1 MKWGLPQKI
10 GVGAASLI
18 VLAAVVYATQ
28 AGHAG
33 HAPAMDRNQVLL
45 AQASQQKTPVNVVRV
60 DYGSVTQAL
69 SLTGT
74 IQSPRSANV
83 SAAVPGQV
91 QAVYVTEGSRVN
103 AGTLLALLNPAQA
116 QTQVTQAQQ
125 GVLAAQSA
133 YLKAVQARELEYRQA
148 AGDVATARLAVREAQ
163 TGVKKANTGASAGAI
178 AQVEAQA
185 SQAHAGAA
193 EAAASLKRT
202 QFLYSHGVVPK
213 STLDDV
219 QTKATQAADA
229 AAAADAA
236 VQQAREGATAA
247 DRQLAADK
255 LAQAEEGLR
264 QATTTQGT
272 RDDIANSDVQAA
284 VTQVASAKAQLQAAE
299 LASQATRVV
308 SPIAGVVS
316 TVQIHVGETAM
327 PGAPLFTITAVGPN
341 AGVYFET
348 AVSESER
355 RELTGN
361 PLATVTVQAAPG
373 HSFNGRVTEVLPVQN
388 PGSLGFLVRIA
399 INSGGML
406 IPPGAYA
413 RANVQVAVARHVL
426 IVPTQAVLTGPS
438 GAPLAGSAE
447 GAFVYIVSSS
457 NLAERRPVTL
467 GVSDGVHVEVVTG
480 LKQGDLV
487 VVVGQELLHNGAP
500 VKILPPITTS
510 AS

>member
-1 MKWGLPQKI
+1 
-10 GVGAASLI
+10 
-18 VLAAVVYATQ
+18 
-28 AGHAG
+28 
-33 HAPAMDRNQVLL
+33 
-45 AQASQQKTPVNVVRV
+45 
-60 DYGSVTQAL
+60 
-69 SLTGT
+69 
-74 IQSPRSANV
+74 
-83 SAAVPGQV
+83 
-91 QAVYVTEGSRVN
+91 
-103 AGTLLALLNPAQA
+103 
-116 QTQVTQAQQ
+116 
-125 GVLAAQSA
+125 
-133 YLKAVQARELEYRQA
+133 
-148 AGDVATARLAVREAQ
+148 
-163 TGVKKANTGASAGAI
+163 
-178 AQVEAQA
+178 
-185 SQAHAGAA
+185 
-193 EAAASLKRT
+193 
-202 QFLYSHGVVPK
+202 
-213 STLDDV
+213 
-219 QTKATQAADA
+219 
-229 AAAADAA
+229 
-236 VQQAREGATAA
+236 
-247 DRQLAADK
+247 
-255 LAQAEEGLR
+255 
-264 QATTTQGT
+264 
-272 RDDIANSDVQAA
+272 
-284 VTQVASAKAQLQAAE
+284 
-299 LASQATRVV
+299 
-308 SPIAGVVS
+308 
-316 TVQIHVGETAM
+316 M